1 MTGEHRSAGIAAAL
15 LIVLMVAGAP
25 SASAAVSA
33 NADDIARF
41 LAGLEPSR
49 QSSLLPLT
57 RDPGWQQHAK
67 TLNLA
72 WSKLDKDRLSK
83 IRAWSAEHL
92 AESFGRDRL
101 ERSHLKVR

>member
-1 MTGEHRSAGIAAAL
+1 MTA
-15 LIVLMVAGAP
+15 
-25 SASAAVSA
+25 
-33 NADDIARF
+33 
-41 LAGLEPSR
+41 
-49 QSSLLPLT
+49 SLLPLT

-72 WSKLDKDRLSK
+72 WSKPDKDRLSK
-83 IRAWSAEHL
+83 IRASSAEHL